1 MKISRKTL
9 LAFLLLLSLVW
20 VSSGPATAAPGRSG
34 GISMNF
40 HDVEISTVV
49 RFISETTGRN
59 FIYDDKLK
67 GKITIVAPR
76 ALSKAEAFDLF
87 TSVLE
92 LKGFAVVNTG
102 SAYRVSPLSMV
113 KQDPIKVSRG
123 KHRPARVNE
132 MYMARLIPLDYLAPR
147 EILPVLTPMVSRQ
160 GYIAAFGSSNSLLV
174 LDTARNVDKV
184 LKVVGYLDVKSA
196 TRPSELVLLKNS
208 MAKDMVEMLQKY
220 EAGPGGVAA
229 APGQQPLQQASLRKL
244 PIAAERLNGLI
255 IFGNEAERERQKEII
270 SMLDVKPSEAAS
282 MINVYYLENADAEG
296 LAETLEKVVNAEPA
310 RTGAAA
316 ANKNRTPAKT
326 VSRFKNPI
334 VITPDTDT
342 NSLIIMAQP
351 DDYSALVKVIKK
363 LDRRPLQVYVE
374 AMIVEVSVDRAKDLG
389 TKWRAAA
396 QQNGKPITIGGFGTV
411 DASTMTNI
419 VDGLSGFSIGG
430 MANFFDFS
438 VTQPDGS
445 VMTLGAPGFSV
456 LFSLS
461 DFKDVVNVLS
471 TPQILTSDNQEAEIV
486 VGENVPFLSSLERAT
501 TTADQP
507 ILQSIER
514 KDVGVT
520 LKIKPQISKGDYIKL
535 DIYQEISSV
544 TPTTQT
550 GGVSAADIITSKRS
564 AKTTV
569 VVKDRQTIVIG
580 GLIQDKI
587 VKSKTR
593 VPVLSKIPLLGWLF
607 KSTSERKEKT
617 NLLVYLTPTIVRS
630 SADLRA
636 LKQKKDIEFNR
647 RAPQAAGAESGRDT
661 GEGGGAGSSDL
672 GPAAEDGE

>member
-1 MKISRKTL
+1 MKILRRAVIFS
-9 LAFLLLLSLVW
+9 LLLFSLGW
-20 VSSGPATAAPGRSG
+20 SMAGPSRAATARAG
-34 GISMNF
+34 GIAMNF
-40 HDVEISTVV
+40 HDVDISTVV

-59 FIYDDKLK
+59 FIYDEKLK
-67 GKITIVAPR
+67 GKITIIAPKP
-76 ALSKAEAFDLF
+76 LSKAEAFDLF
-87 TSVLE
+87 SSVME

-113 KQDPIKVSRG
+113 KQDPLKVSRG
-123 KHRPARVNE
+123 KHRPARANE
-132 MYMARLIPLDYLAPR
+132 MYMARLIPLEYVAPR

-160 GYIAAFGSSNSLLV
+160 GYIAAFGGSNSLLV

-184 LKVVGYLDVKSA
+184 LKVVGYLDVKSSYK
-196 TRPSELVLLKNS
+196 PSELVILKYAT
-208 MAKDMVEMLQKY
+208 AKDVVDMLKKY
-220 EAGPGGVAA
+220 EAGGGTGAGV
-229 APGQQPLQQASLRKL
+229 PGQPIQQLSHKKL
-244 PIAAERLNGLI
+244 PIAAERLNGII
-255 IFGNEAERERQKEII
+255 IFGNDGERARQKEII
-270 SMLDVKPSEAAS
+270 KLLDVKPSEAAS
-282 MINVYYLENADAEG
+282 RINVYYLENADAEE
-296 LAETLEKVVNAEPA
+296 LAKTLDKVVTTGPGH
-310 RTGAAA
+310 GAATA
-316 ANKNRTPAKT
+316 KGKPIGPLRTTP
-326 VSRFKNPI
+326 RFTNPI
-334 VITPDTDT
+334 VITPDVDT

-351 DDYSALVKVIKK
+351 DDYNALVKVIKQ

-374 AMIVEVSVDRAKDLG
+374 AMIVEVSVDKARDLG
-389 TKWRAAA
+389 TKWRLAA
-396 QQNGKPITIGGFGTV
+396 QQNGKPISIGGFGTV
-411 DASTMTNI
+411 DSSTMSDIIN
-419 VDGLSGFSIGG
+419 GLAGFSVGG
-430 MANFFDFS
+430 LANFFNLS

-445 VMTLGAPGFSV
+445 VVNLSAPAFSV

-486 VGENVPFLSSLERAT
+486 VGDNVPFLSSLERAT

-544 TPTTQT
+544 TPTTQAA
-550 GGVSAADIITSKRS
+550 GVGASDIITSKRS

-587 VKSKTR
+587 VKSETR

-607 KSTSERKEKT
+607 RSTTKKKEKT
-617 NLLVYLTPTIVRS
+617 NLLVYLTPTIVRNFN
-630 SADLRA
+630 DLKA
-636 LKQKKDIEFNR
+636 LKERKDAQFKKAS
-647 RAPQAAGAESGRDT
+647 RAAPAAKKEEDFF
-661 GEGGGAGSSDL
+661 SSD
-672 GPAAEDGE
+672 D

>member
-1 MKISRKTL
+1 MKTPGRAVVL
-9 LAFLLLLSLVW
+9 YLLLISLAW
-20 VSSGPATAAPGRSG
+20 AWPGRAAVASPRAT

-67 GKITIVAPR
+67 GKITIIAPR
-76 ALSKAEAFDLF
+76 SLSKAEAFDLF

-102 SAYRVSPLSMV
+102 SAYRISPLSMV

-123 KHRPARVNE
+123 KKRPARANE

-147 EILPVLTPMVSRQ
+147 EILPVLTPLVSRQ
-160 GYIAAFGSSNSLLV
+160 GYIAAFGTSNSLLV

-208 MAKDMVEMLQKY
+208 MAKDMVEMLRKY
-220 EAGPGGVAA
+220 EAGPGGGTSAMGPGHQPMAQAVA
-229 APGQQPLQQASLRKL
+229 QRKL
-244 PIAAERLNGLI
+244 PIAAERLNGVI

-270 SMLDVKPSEAAS
+270 AMLDVKPSEAAS
-282 MINVYYLENADAEG
+282 MINVYYLENADAED
-296 LAETLEKVVNAEPA
+296 LAKTLDKIVSAEPA
-310 RTGAAA
+310 KTSIAGKGKAAMPLRVA
-316 ANKNRTPAKT
+316 
-326 VSRFKNPI
+326 SRFKNPI
-334 VITPDTDT
+334 VITPDVDT

-351 DDYSALVKVIKK
+351 DDYNALVKVIKQ

-374 AMIVEVSVDRAKDLG
+374 AMIVEVSVDKAKDLG
-389 TKWRAAA
+389 TKWRLAA
-396 QQNGKPITIGGFGTV
+396 QQNGKPVTIGGFGTV
-411 DASTMTNI
+411 DSATMANI

-430 MANFFDFS
+430 LANFFDFS
-438 VTQPDGS
+438 VTQPDGT
-445 VMTLGAPGFSV
+445 VVNLGAPGFSV

-550 GGVSAADIITSKRS
+550 GGVGASDIITSKRS

-580 GLIQDKI
+580 GLIQDKV

-593 VPVLSKIPLLGWLF
+593 VPVLSKIPILGWLF
-607 KSTSERKEKT
+607 KSHSEKKEKT
-617 NLLVYLTPTIVRS
+617 NLLVYLTPTIVRD
-630 SADLRA
+630 AEALRDL
-636 LKQKKDIEFNR
+636 KNKKDAEFR
-647 RAPQAAGAESGRDT
+647 RASMGAPVAGKKDGAGGKPGAGAEK
-661 GEGGGAGSSDL
+661 
-672 GPAAEDGE
+672 